1 MKNMMD
7 KSLRLQSRIFAFSIS
22 DLVQLMMRI
31 KTRKG
36 CNLSDVQ
43 GKSLELDK

>member
-7 KSLRLQSRIFAFSIS
+7 KGLRLQSGIFAFNIS

-36 CNLSDVQ
+36 C
-43 GKSLELDK
+43 SLTDI